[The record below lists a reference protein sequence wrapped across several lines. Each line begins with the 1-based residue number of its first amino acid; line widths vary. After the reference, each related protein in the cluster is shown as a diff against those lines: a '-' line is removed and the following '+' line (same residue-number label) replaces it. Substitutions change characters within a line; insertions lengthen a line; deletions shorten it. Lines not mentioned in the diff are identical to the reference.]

1 MPPRLI
7 RSLPRFSHSSCVTE
21 LAHLGSAAAPPRN
34 HDAEKEEGGDYG
46 GNNED
51 GEAEAERWGGRWRG
65 KKVKEMWIWD

>member
-1 MPPRLI
+1 
-7 RSLPRFSHSSCVTE
+7 VTE